1 MEATGAVMTD
11 DDKLPRVLVVDD
23 SRMVRASIVKH
34 VRGRF
39 EIREEPDGEA
49 GWEALLVDPGI
60 DLVLSDIAMPRLDGY
75 GLLERIRAS
84 KLARVRELPVV
95 IISGDEDEAA
105 RERALGLGA
114 NGFIS
119 KGAGSVELLATLTAL
134 LRLAKAQSELA
145 QSRAALARQSPI
157 DPATGLASGAYLDHH
172 GAQSIA
178 QARRYQSEIAA
189 LVIEVDQ
196 YDALAAQHGEHVVG
210 LIIRKLSK
218 LLAGRIRAEDT
229 LSQHSASQFAL
240 LSPGLDLVSSCA
252 FALRLR
258 GSVEKLLMAYREERI
273 RVTLTI
279 GVASS
284 AVDGKRA
291 VSELLGLARA
301 RAIAGRAAGG
311 NRVVAERG
319 EVDPAC
325 IERELARHVSI
336 DAALRQLRT
345 GAVADVDLQLRN
357 IIGALMPLFELVE
370 SRLHCGLPLGQ
381 LQLFQKGAGAG
392 SDDGEAAQTSV
403 GGT

>member
-1 MEATGAVMTD
+1 METTGVVMMD

-34 VRGRF
+34 GRGRF

-119 KGAGSVELLATLTAL
+119 KGAGSVELLATLSAL

-145 QSRAALARQSPI
+145 QSRAALARQSPV
-157 DPATGLASGAYLDHH
+157 DPGTGLVSGAYLDHH

-218 LLAGRIRAEDT
+218 LLAAKIRAEDT

-240 LSPGLDLVSSCA
+240 LSPGIDLVASCA

-258 GSVEKLLMAYREERI
+258 GGVEKLLMAYREERI

-279 GVASS
+279 GVANS

-301 RAIAGRAAGG
+301 RALAGRAAGG
-311 NRVVAERG
+311 NRVMAERG
-319 EVDPAC
+319 EVDPAS
-325 IERELARHVSI
+325 IERELGRHVSI
-336 DAALRQLRT
+336 DAALRQLRA
-345 GAVADVDLQLRN
+345 GAVADVDLQLRA

-370 SRLHCGLPLGQ
+370 SRLHCGLPLAQ
-381 LQLFQKGAGAG
+381 LEQFHKEAGAG
-392 SDDGEAAQTSV
+392 SDDGGAGQTSV
-403 GGT
+403 